1 MKKNI
6 PNILNPQVLNL
17 IFLDL
22 TNDIFQEVILEIIF
36 ILFNETDINEN
47 PMKKF
52 FMILPPFLKNFKF
65 SSLQAK
71 YESSFSYEEI
81 MTKYL
86 RYLFSKNENIRFNAI
101 NFYNYQD
108 KSNIELTDDDSNLK
122 KNYDEFKSIDTA
134 LLIQTAENEM
144 LKIIKIVKDDSSS
157 ILGDINEF
165 IPLLNIIIS
174 QKMDYNLKTSA
185 LNQLIFMFKN
195 PNYKN
200 YFLNDILNYI
210 LKEIINSGENFRQAS
225 TNSYYLSLIKV
236 LDCIIFF
243 YLNEEKIQNLLI
255 YGNKDLINKLLT
267 IALQKD
273 SSKHLMCSFALLFIY
288 MYIFYYK
295 EGDLNYDEN
304 INEFFPVLRF
314 FDKYYY
320 INLLPVKLIDNI
332 YNEEGELAIK
342 NSILNFSITKN
353 IIDYI
358 TNSNHLQ
365 QINTDTNKKEVIFQT
380 IFH

>member
-1 MKKNI
+1 
-6 PNILNPQVLNL
+6 
-17 IFLDL
+17 
-22 TNDIFQEVILEIIF
+22 
-36 ILFNETDINEN
+36 
-47 PMKKF
+47 MKKF

-195 PNYKN
+195 PNYRN

-210 LKEIINSGENFRQAS
+210 LKEIIDSGENFRQAS
-225 TNSYYLSLIKV
+225 TSGYYLSLIKI

-243 YLNEEKIQNLLI
+243 YLNYE
-255 YGNKDLINKLLT
+255 
-267 IALQKD
+267 
-273 SSKHLMCSFALLFIY
+273 
-288 MYIFYYK
+288 
-295 EGDLNYDEN
+295 
-304 INEFFPVLRF
+304 
-314 FDKYYY
+314 
-320 INLLPVKLIDNI
+320 
-332 YNEEGELAIK
+332 
-342 NSILNFSITKN
+342 
-353 IIDYI
+353 
-358 TNSNHLQ
+358 
-365 QINTDTNKKEVIFQT
+365 
-380 IFH
+380 